1 MIKNET
7 KYKLENI
14 INTRTKT
21 KTKTRKFIKATKTL
35 SLTK

>member
-1 MIKNET
+1 MLKNET

-14 INTRTKT
+14 VNTRT